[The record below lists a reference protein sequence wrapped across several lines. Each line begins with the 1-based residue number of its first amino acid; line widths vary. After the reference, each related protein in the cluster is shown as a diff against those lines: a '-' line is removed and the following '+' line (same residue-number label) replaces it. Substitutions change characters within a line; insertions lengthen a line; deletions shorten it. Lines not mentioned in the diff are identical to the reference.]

1 MISEVAD
8 PTAVISAANDPTVVW
23 VLYFLVTALMGL
35 VIWGAKAIFKGDLLP
50 KKSVEYA
57 TNNWK
62 EQLEQKKAE
71 AAEWKA
77 NYEAERAIGVNSREN
92 RDILL
97 AVSKTMNKV
106 LSSLPTSA
114 SDDES
119 VGG

>member
-1 MISEVAD
+1 MIV
-8 PTAVISAANDPTVVW
+8 TDPTVVG
-23 VLYFLVTALMGL
+23 VLYFLVTTLMGL
-35 VIWGAKAIFKGDLLP
+35 VAWGAKAIFKGELVP

-57 TNNWK
+57 TENWK
-62 EQLEQKKAE
+62 EQLEEKKKE
-71 AAEWKA
+71 SAEWKS

-97 AVSKTMNKV
+97 AVSKTMDRV

-114 SDDES
+114 NNDAN

>member
-1 MISEVAD
+1 VAD
-8 PTAVISAANDPTVVW
+8 PTLVK
-23 VLYFLVTALMGL
+23 VLYVLVVALLSL
-35 VIWGAKAIFKGDLLP
+35 VIWGAKKIFTGDLVP

-57 TNNWK
+57 NETWK
-62 EQLEQKKAE
+62 ELLDQKKAE

-97 AVSKTMNKV
+97 AVSKTMDRV

-114 SDDES
+114 NTDAN
-119 VGG
+119 VGGS

>member
-1 MISEVAD
+1 MTD
-8 PTAVISAANDPTVVW
+8 PTLVG
-23 VLYFLVTALMGL
+23 VLYLLTTTLLGL
-35 VIWGAKAIFKGDLLP
+35 VIWGAKAIFKGDLIP

-57 TNNWK
+57 TENWK

-97 AVSKTMNKV
+97 AVSKTMDRV
-106 LSSLPTSA
+106 LSSLPTA
-114 SDDES
+114 ANNDAN

>member
-1 MISEVAD
+1 MIV
-8 PTAVISAANDPTVVW
+8 TDPTVVG
-23 VLYFLVTALMGL
+23 VLVFLVTTLVGL
-35 VIWGAKAIFKGDLLP
+35 VGWGARQIVRGELVP
-50 KKSVEYA
+50 RTSVEFV
-57 TNNWK
+57 TKNWQ
-62 EQLEQKKAE
+62 EQLEQKSAE

-97 AVSKTMNKV
+97 AVSKTMNMV

-114 SDDES
+114 NDVN